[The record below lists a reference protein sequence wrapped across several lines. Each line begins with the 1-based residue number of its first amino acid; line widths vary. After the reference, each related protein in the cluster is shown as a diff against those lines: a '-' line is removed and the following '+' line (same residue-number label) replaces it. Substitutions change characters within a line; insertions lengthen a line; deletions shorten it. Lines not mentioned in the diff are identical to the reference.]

1 MPTQI
6 PGRIYNVP
14 IIGTGTSGDPYRA
27 SVLDKASVFAVRA
40 VIKSNK
46 EPVFTPDPDDPS
58 QVQGQPLFAE
68 RKGAP
73 TFLWTVCF
81 VQATGWGAV
90 QIDPDCRLLVNLAIG
105 QGLDNV
111 NDLPNAVQKA
121 NFQAHD
127 ALTLIEAETMT
138 DIRDGIEQMIQKHY
152 PGHTMESA
160 LLPT

>member
-14 IIGTGTSGDPYRA
+14 IIGTGVEDDPYRA
-27 SVLDKASVFAVRA
+27 KVVDKASVFRVRA
-40 VIKSNK
+40 VIKSNE
-46 EPVFTPDPDDPS
+46 EPVFIPDPDDPT
-58 QVQGQPLFAE
+58 QQQPLFAE

-81 VQATGWGAV
+81 VQATGWGDV
-90 QIDPDCRLLVNLAIG
+90 VTDLDCRLLVNLAIG

-127 ALTLIEAETMT
+127 ALTLIEAETMA
-138 DIRDGIEQMIQKHY
+138 DIRAGIELMIDKHY

-160 LLPT
+160 LLPPP